1 MMNNRLNEWQW
12 QDKKGGIIVAGSKTM
27 EKITNAMVVVFA
39 KGSGGRWLGS
49 KSPEIL
55 KKYLDPITGI
65 SCHYFNNVGVEKYSM
80 KLRT

>member
-1 MMNNRLNEWQW
+1 
-12 QDKKGGIIVAGSKTM
+12 
-27 EKITNAMVVVFA
+27 MVVVFA

-65 SCHYFNNVGVEKYSM
+65 SCHYLIMLEWKNIV
-80 KLRT
+80 

>member
-1 MMNNRLNEWQW
+1 MAPLHNAEIKTTMMNNRLNEWQW
-12 QDKKGGIIVAGSKTM
+12 YDKKGGIIVAGSKTM

-49 KSPEIL
+49 KSPKIY

-65 SCHYFNNVGVEKYSM
+65 SCHY
-80 KLRT
+80 